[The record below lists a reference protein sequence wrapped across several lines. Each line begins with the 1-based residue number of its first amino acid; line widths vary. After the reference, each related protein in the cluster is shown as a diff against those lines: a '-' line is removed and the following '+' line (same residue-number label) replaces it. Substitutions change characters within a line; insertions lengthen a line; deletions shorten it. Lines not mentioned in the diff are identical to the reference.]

1 MTPTAMQSKTTGNG
15 PPLVLLGGG
24 LTGWLSWDPHAARLA
39 GDRRVVQL
47 QQLVVQW
54 GLEQKALPADYA
66 VATERQALAAALDQ
80 LGLTEPVDVAGW
92 SYGGVVTLD
101 FALDHPARIRTL
113 TLIEPPAYW
122 VMRALGPLDEGTR
135 RELAFLETL
144 RGEISDAQ
152 LEQFVG
158 FAGFL
163 PPGRA
168 ARDLPQWPSWSR
180 HRRSLR
186 CNVAILAQRDDL
198 ARLAAFPQPVL
209 LVKGTGSS
217 LFYDRIIGEMASRLP
232 RTTVVELPAGHGP
245 HIVSMERFLDTMAA
259 FQADAAPP

>member
-1 MTPTAMQSKTTGNG
+1 MTTAMQSKTTGDG
-15 PPLVLLGGG
+15 APLVLLGGG
-24 LTGWLSWDPHAARLA
+24 LTGWLSWDPHAERLT
-39 GDRRVVQL
+39 DSRRVVQL

-54 GLEQKALPADYA
+54 GLEQKPLPADYA
-66 VATERQALAAALDQ
+66 VATERQALAAALDR
-80 LGLTEPVDVAGW
+80 LGLTEPLDVAGW

-101 FALDHPARIRTL
+101 FALDQPSRIRTL

-122 VMRALGPLDEGTR
+122 VIRALGPLDDGTR

-144 RGEISDAQ
+144 QGEISEAQ
-152 LEQFVG
+152 LEEFIS

-163 PPGRA
+163 PPGRS

-186 CNVAILAQRDDL
+186 CNVAILQQSDDL
-198 ARLAAFPQPVL
+198 ARLAAFPKPVL
-209 LVKGTGSS
+209 LVRGTGSPP
-217 LFYDRIIGEMASRLP
+217 FYDRIIGAMASRFP
-232 RTTVVELPAGHGP
+232 RATVVEMPAGHGP

-259 FQADAAPP
+259 FQADPGTP